1 MKMRSIIAASVA
13 LSVGLAYCDDWKGS
27 AVDLGTY
34 AGSPGNLT
42 FIDGPYA
49 VTLSQDN
56 TLDATLRVGTDSRA
70 ADVTFDF
77 ASGGNHTL
85 SISKNFY
92 AMNASASYPVKYT
105 VKGGVWNILSDAA
118 LAGWKNSCRDAVTA
132 IWDGA
137 TVSVKN
143 QTTLSYN
150 ARNSV
155 VVLTNGT
162 VFTAKQYNGVFNPDS
177 NYGTSSNCTVWVTA
191 GSQYIAEG
199 VGDEL
204 FSTDWRACSPAAD
217 HGYGYRFIVSGQNS
231 LVESKLGGV
240 VGYKTPGIEM
250 RVEDGAEA
258 KFNGYL
264 SIGNSSTAKD
274 SRLVVDS
281 DAKLSAANEIRI
293 GAAVGAD
300 RSRLH
305 VLNGGALELQ
315 SKSVVVGYA
324 SSFNEF
330 VVSNATLTGVKV
342 AVGSG
347 AGTSNNVARIVG
359 SDTQFDVGNY
369 ATFFGAGHDNAF
381 IADGG
386 VSLGG
391 ADENKDLYFNASE
404 STPIVGDTFAIL
416 GGSTVTCDEF
426 YIGHHGTQSAANDRN
441 NRLIV
446 GGGSS
451 LVLKNAT
458 CVLRLRAPGDECV
471 ISNASL
477 TAYDVCAGYA
487 GASNTAF
494 RFIGPQTVFNGSRGE
509 MAALFG
515 SGRNN
520 LFEIDGA
527 TIGSA
532 AKAVS
537 ISNVATSNNTLR
549 IVNGGTLMSAGFR
562 VGSVYNGGR
571 CDVSN
576 TVFVGENSVLS
587 GSQITFT
594 GLDNRLIVSNGTVT
608 GSVQWPLSFGHV
620 DDAGTITCLN
630 SGNTLVLQG
639 SSPRVTGTNPNGAEF
654 VGKNHSVIR
663 FELSGDGY
671 EDVPFECSMNGDGTT
686 EIEVSVD
693 PKMMETLERSRTYQL
708 TAKAC
713 SVPTGTTR
721 AEYIAKINAGLPTGC
736 RAYFDDSNRLFVRVR
751 ALNGP
756 GMVLLVR

>member
-1 MKMRSIIAASVA
+1 MKMRSVIAVTVA
-13 LSVGLAYCDDWKGS
+13 ISAGLAYSADDWKGG

-34 AGSPGNLT
+34 TGTYDNLT
-42 FIDGPYA
+42 FINGPYA

-56 TLDATLRVGTDSRA
+56 TLNATLRVGTDSRA
-70 ADVTFDF
+70 TDVTFDF
-77 ASGGNHTL
+77 AAGGNHTL
-85 SISKNFY
+85 TINKNFCT
-92 AMNASASYPVKYT
+92 MNNSATYPVKYT
-105 VKGGVWNILSDAA
+105 VKGGIWDIQGDAA
-118 LAGWKNSCRDAVTA
+118 LNGWKNTCLDAVTA

-143 QTTLSYN
+143 QTTLSFN
-150 ARNSV
+150 ACISV

-177 NYGTSSNCTVWVTA
+177 NYGISSNCAVWVTA

-199 VGDEL
+199 VGNEL
-204 FSTDWRACSPAAD
+204 FSTDWRSCSPATD
-217 HGYGYRFIVSGQNS
+217 HDYGYRFIVSGQNS
-231 LVESKLGGV
+231 LIESKLGGV

-250 RVEDGAEA
+250 CVEDGAEA
-258 KFNGYL
+258 KFNGTL

-274 SRLVVDS
+274 NRLIIDS
-281 DAKLSAANEIRI
+281 NAKLSAANDIRI
-293 GAAVGAD
+293 GAVAGAD
-300 RSRLH
+300 RSHLH
-305 VLNGGALELQ
+305 VLNGGSLELQ
-315 SKSVVVGYA
+315 SKSVLVGYA

-330 VVSNATLTGVKV
+330 VVSNATLSGVRV
-342 AVGSG
+342 SVGNG
-347 AGTSNNVARIVG
+347 AGTSNNVARIIG
-359 SDTQFDVGNY
+359 CDTQFDVSND

-381 IADGG
+381 IVDGG
-386 VSLGG
+386 ASLGG
-391 ADENKDLYFNASE
+391 ADKDLYFNASE

-451 LVLKNAT
+451 LVLGNSS
-458 CVLRLRAPGDECV
+458 CVLRLRAPGDVCV

-494 RFIGPQTVFNGSRGE
+494 RFVGPQTTFTSSRGE

-515 SGRNN
+515 SGRHN
-520 LFEIDGA
+520 LFEINGA
-527 TIGSA
+527 TIGSEDR
-532 AKAVS
+532 AVN
-537 ISNVATSNNTLR
+537 ISDVATSNNTLR
-549 IVNGGTLMSAGFR
+549 IVNGGTLLSAAFR
-562 VGSVYNGGR
+562 VGSIYNGGR
-571 CDVSN
+571 FDVSN
-576 TVFVGENSVLS
+576 TVFVGESSVLS
-587 GSQITFT
+587 GSQIVFT
-594 GLDNRLIVSNGTVT
+594 GLDNRLVVSNGTVT
-608 GSVQWPLSFGHV
+608 GSAQWPLSLGHV
-620 DDAGTITCLN
+620 GSEETVACLN

-639 SSPRVTGTNPNGAEF
+639 SSPRVTGTNSAGAEF
-654 VGKNHSVIR
+654 VGRNHSVVR

-671 EDVPFECSMNGDGTT
+671 GSVPFECSMSGDGTT

-713 SVPTGTTR
+713 PVPTGMTR

-736 RAYFDDSNRLFVRVR
+736 RAYFDASDRLFVRVR
-751 ALNGP
+751 ALNGL
-756 GMVLLVR
+756 GMTIILR

>member
-1 MKMRSIIAASVA
+1 MNMRSIIAVSVA
-13 LSVGLAYCDDWKGS
+13 LSAGLAYCDDWKDG

-34 AGSPGNLT
+34 TGSPGNLS
-42 FIDGPYA
+42 FINGPYA

-56 TLDATLRVGTDSRA
+56 TLNANLRVVTDSRK

-77 ASGGNHTL
+77 ASGGNHALTVTG
-85 SISKNFY
+85 SFY
-92 AMNASASYPVKYT
+92 SYNAGTSYPINYVA
-105 VKGGVWNILSDAA
+105 KGGVWDIQTDAA

-177 NYGTSSNCTVWVTA
+177 GYGTSSNCTVWVTA

-199 VGDEL
+199 VGSEL
-204 FSTDWRACSPAAD
+204 FSTDWRSCSPATD
-217 HGYGYRFIVSGQNS
+217 RDYGYRFIVSGQNS

-264 SIGNSSTAKD
+264 SIGYSSTAKD
-274 SRLVVDS
+274 NRLIVDS
-281 DAKLSAANEIRI
+281 NAKLSAANDIRI
-293 GAAVGAD
+293 GAAAGAD

-305 VLNGGALELQ
+305 VQNGGTLELQ
-315 SKSVVVGYA
+315 AKHVNVGYA
-324 SSFNEF
+324 SSFNEL
-330 VVSNATLTGVKV
+330 VVSNATLTGVRV
-342 AVGSG
+342 SVGNG

-369 ATFFGAGHDNAF
+369 PTFFGAGHDNAF
-381 IADGG
+381 IVDGG
-386 VSLGG
+386 MSLGG
-391 ADENKDLYFNASE
+391 TDENKDFSFNATE

-446 GGGSS
+446 VGGSS
-451 LVLKNAT
+451 LVLGNAT
-458 CVLRLRAPGDECV
+458 CVLRLRAPGDTCV

-477 TAYDVCAGYA
+477 TAYDVCAGYS
-487 GASNTAF
+487 GATNTAF
-494 RFIGPQTVFNGSRGE
+494 RFVGPQTVFTGSRGE

-532 AKAVS
+532 SKAVR

-549 IVNGGTLMSAGFR
+549 IVNGGTLLSGGFH
-562 VGSVYNGGR
+562 VGYVYNGGR

-587 GSQITFT
+587 GSQIAFT
-594 GLDNRLIVSNGTVT
+594 GLDNRLVVSNGTVT
-608 GSVQWPLSFGHV
+608 GSTQWPLSLGHV
-620 DDAGTITCLN
+620 DDADTVTCLN

-671 EDVPFECSMNGDGTT
+671 ENVPFECSMNGDGTT

-736 RAYFDDSNRLFVRVR
+736 RAYFDASNRLFVRVR

-756 GMVLLVR
+756 GMTIILR